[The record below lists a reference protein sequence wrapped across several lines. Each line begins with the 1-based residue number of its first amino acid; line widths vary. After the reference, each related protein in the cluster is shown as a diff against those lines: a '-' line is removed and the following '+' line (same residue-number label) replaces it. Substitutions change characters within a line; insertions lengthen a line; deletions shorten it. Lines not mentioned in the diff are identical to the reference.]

1 MAPSSKVIVTATF
14 NLRHALSVAAQ
25 IYPSKSERIAWLRGE
40 LEKCER
46 RYTINTVSGAREVDY
61 VFTRHNIR
69 LMLAALGDEQGV
81 LLASD
86 RNAS

>member
-1 MAPSSKVIVTATF
+1 MARTSGTRVTPTF
-14 NLRHALSVAAQ
+14 NLRHALSVVAQ

-69 LMLAALGDEQGV
+69 LMLAALGDEWEV
-81 LLASD
+81 FSASD
-86 RNAS
+86 RDVS